1 MLYPKP
7 RLEAAL
13 KQKPGLAREIFT
25 SLQQITPAEL
35 VSEGRVY
42 GGGLHKVEPSELAHA
57 PARTLLECL
66 AGHIRFEQQLQMFS

>member
-13 KQKPGLAREIFT
+13 RRNPAIAREVFA
-25 SLQQITPAEL
+25 SLQQITTAEL
-35 VSEGRVY
+35 ISEGRVY

-57 PARTLLECL
+57 PARTLLKCL
-66 AGHIRFEQQLQMFS
+66 VGHVRLEKQLPMFG